1 MVSQNNGVSSRER
14 RPLSPARSDTQV
26 GPRCA
31 RALHRRA
38 QAVSL
43 TETTAPVSYDQ
54 RTGQAAAM
62 AALYGRMRSIGE
74 AGR

>member
-1 MVSQNNGVSSRER
+1 M
-14 RPLSPARSDTQV
+14 

-43 TETTAPVSYDQ
+43 AETTAPVSYDQ